1 MNNRRMAVVLGAAI
15 TIGTG
20 GCGGDIAQQLVSNE
34 QVRTQVLDALT
45 SHKDLAFQAIDKFLA
60 SDSLRAQVVDHVLKN
75 NEAAKQILVRI
86 GTNADAVDMVMTIAV
101 RDSSVRAHLQ
111 SRMQAAAAARAAK

>member
-34 QVRTQVLDALT
+34 QVRTQT
-45 SHKDLAFQAIDKFLA
+45 TGKS
-60 SDSLRAQVVDHVLKN
+60 N
-75 NEAAKQILVRI
+75 CP
-86 GTNADAVDMVMTIAV
+86 GT
-101 RDSSVRAHLQ
+101 
-111 SRMQAAAAARAAK
+111 